1 MALARGSLM
10 LLSLVVV
17 LCMSVAG
24 SASEFK
30 VGYYWESCPKA
41 EDIVKEELY
50 NAFKA
55 NAGIG
60 ADLLRLHFH
69 DCFVSGC
76 EASILVDSTQG
87 NIAEKDAPPNKTFED
102 EVFDVI
108 DSIKAR
114 LEVACKGTVSC
125 ADIIAF
131 AARDSVVQY
140 GGKYYNVPSGR
151 KDGMVSIANET
162 VDLPP
167 PTLNLNQLT
176 AMFASKGLSQD
187 DLVILSGAHTIGV
200 AHCPSFADRLYNYSG
215 TLKGD
220 PNLDVEY
227 AKQLKHECPQGNTVN
242 EVDMD
247 PQSPLTFDSSF
258 YEDVATNRGL
268 FTSDQTLMSTSTTAY
283 KVSQYAKYPE
293 FFKKA
298 FAASMVKMGQIGVLT
313 GKQGTVRANC
323 RVIN

>member
-1 MALARGSLM
+1 M

-17 LCMSVAG
+17 LCMSVAS

-30 VGYYWESCPKA
+30 VGFYYESCPKA
-41 EDIVKEELY
+41 EDIVKEELDK
-50 NAFKA
+50 AFKA
-55 NAGIG
+55 SAGIG

-69 DCFVSGC
+69 DCFVGGC
-76 EASILVDSTQG
+76 EASILVDSTQA
-87 NIAEKDAPPNKTFED
+87 NVAEKDAPPNETFED

-108 DSIKAR
+108 DTVKAR

-131 AARDSVVQY
+131 AARDSVVHY
-140 GGKYYNVPSGR
+140 GGTYYNVPSGR
-151 KDGMVSIANET
+151 KDGKASIANET

-167 PTLNLNQLT
+167 PTFNISQLT
-176 AMFASKGLSQD
+176 AMFATKGLSQD

-200 AHCPSFADRLYNYSG
+200 AHCPSFSDRLYNFSG

-220 PNLDVEY
+220 PSLDVEY
-227 AKQLKHECPQGNTVN
+227 AKQLKHECPRGNTVN
-242 EVDMD
+242 EVNMD
-247 PQSPLTFDSSF
+247 TQSPLTFDSSF

-268 FTSDQTLMSTSTTAY
+268 FTSDQTLMSTSATAY

-293 FFKKA
+293 SFKKA
-298 FAASMVKMGQIGVLT
+298 FAASMVKMGKIGVLT
-313 GKQGTVRANC
+313 GKQGTIRANC
-323 RVIN
+323 RVIDQS